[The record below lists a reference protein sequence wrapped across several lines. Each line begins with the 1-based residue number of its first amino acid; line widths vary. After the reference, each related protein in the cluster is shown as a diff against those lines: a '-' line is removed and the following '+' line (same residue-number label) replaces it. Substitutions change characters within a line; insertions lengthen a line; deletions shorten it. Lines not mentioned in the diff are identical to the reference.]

1 MYIPSLL
8 YGAANSCVTARGT
21 TDSGSFASGSQI
33 WNYYKYSNVGSA
45 SFEVLAGSTVDARIF
60 MVAGGGGG
68 GYSLDNSIGGLSAG
82 GGGAGG
88 VVFTTARLGTGTYP
102 LYVGSGSDAATF
114 VNSGS
119 GEESWIDIDPAL
131 IPSSYLSYF
140 TSGSRLTAEGG
151 GSGAWFTDLANG
163 FGSGTG
169 KVDASGGGSGGGG
182 IQALR
187 WTNPA
192 GTGIVVGQRGGGRN
206 PQGNNG
212 GISDGFLCQVGGTET
227 TATGGGGAKSGSANT
242 DCEFSDGYQTP
253 GGEGEFYNVNGLATQ
268 YAYGGASMRSG
279 VWEAAPYDSGS
290 AVSRVPGAGGW
301 GTSDL
306 YTATTDKEKG
316 VKGEIVLIVPICQTE
331 TTECTTY
338 TVTGGATG
346 GNLTYVPC
354 GANDITSSAIVAG
367 STVDVCS
374 FPITGTYPYP
384 SGSGTVNFSAGT
396 SCNEFIGLPTASLIP
411 PCDCRVTRFTA
422 GSSAGSYLARYY
434 PCGISQ
440 SSYDTDQFVASQSM
454 APNEVFTT
462 CTVSGSFK
470 GMSGFGSTAVILGT
484 CTSSLALCN

>member
-33 WNYYKYSNVGSA
+33 WNYYRYSNVGSA
-45 SFEVLAGSTVDARIF
+45 SFDVLAGSTVDARIF

-68 GYSLDNSIGGLSAG
+68 GFSLNNSVGGLSAG

-88 VVFTTARLGTGTYP
+88 VVYTQATLGTGTYP

-119 GEESWIDIDPAL
+119 GEESWIDIDPTL

-182 IQALR
+182 IRALR
-187 WTNPA
+187 WVTPA
-192 GTGIVVGQRGGGRN
+192 GSGQVTGVRGGGRN

-212 GISDGFLCQVGGTET
+212 GISDGFLCLSTSNT
-227 TATGGGGAKSGSANT
+227 TATGGGGVKSASPDT
-242 DCEFSDGYQTP
+242 DCEFAVGYQTP
-253 GGEGEFYNVNGLATQ
+253 GGEGDFYNVDGTPKQ
-268 YAYGGASMRSG
+268 YAYGGASMRGG

-290 AVSRVPGAGGW
+290 AGSRAAGAGGW
-301 GTSDL
+301 GSSDL
-306 YTATTDKEKG
+306 YNAPTNKDKG
-316 VKGEIVLIVPICQTE
+316 VKGEIVIIVPICQTE

-346 GNLTYVPC
+346 GNITYVPC
-354 GANDITSSAIVAG
+354 GGNDITSSVIVAG
-367 STVDVCS
+367 SSVSLCS
-374 FPITGTYPYP
+374 FPITGTNPYP
-384 SGSGTVNFSAGT
+384 SGSGTVGISAGI
-396 SCNEFIGLPTASLIP
+396 SCNEFIPLPTSSLIP
-411 PCDCRVTRFTA
+411 PCDCRVTKFTA
-422 GSSAGSYLARYY
+422 GSSAGSYLAKYY

-440 SSYDTDQFVASQSM
+440 SSYDTDQFVVSESL
-454 APNEVFTT
+454 APSEVFTT
-462 CTVSGSFK
+462 CTVSGSFFTLT
-470 GMSGFGSTAVILGT
+470 GAGSTISIIGT